1 MPGGQNKKKFDHQ
14 EKCSYF
20 QSSFFEPQGV
30 NSETLNNF
38 PDSQLK
44 KFPDA
49 ARESVTDLHK
59 KKSCYLISFI
69 SEKPR
74 GTPRLHEVCFFF
86 TMAAL
91 NDDDLVDY
99 DEEEA
104 PKPPMVWQKHS

>member
-1 MPGGQNKKKFDHQ
+1 MYTYKAGGRNPNGIKKVPGGQNKKKFDHQ

-69 SEKPR
+69 SEEPPGHEAAR
-74 GTPRLHEVCFFF
+74 GWFFF
-86 TMAAL
+86 SRWL
-91 NDDDLVDY
+91 L
-99 DEEEA
+99 
-104 PKPPMVWQKHS
+104 

>member
-1 MPGGQNKKKFDHQ
+1 MELKKCPVDETKKKVDHQ
-14 EKCSYF
+14 EKSSYF
-20 QSSFFEPQGV
+20 Q
-30 NSETLNNF
+30 NSLKVVRQDYSDSLNNF

-69 SEKPR
+69 SEEPPGHEAAR
-74 GTPRLHEVCFFF
+74 GWFFF

-99 DEEEA
+99 EEEEA
-104 PKPPMVWQKHS
+104 